1 MRQFSHSN
9 RQRVFARGLA
19 AVRRHV
25 ATALVV
31 GLVFSGGGPARNAR
45 ADEPAARKT
54 ALLGFHGPK
63 SGALI
68 VEVADETSL
77 GEVRPLSFSDARS
90 SRLEAAL
97 KQLLDRN
104 RDGRVDDAEWEARW
118 SALLA
123 ADLDQDET
131 LVPLEVAPS
140 LLSDSTSAPPGAT
153 KRAFDLETAEGL
165 EAFRSGALKSEPA
178 AIPLKPAVRLTV
190 VREAIPRVT
199 VTPLDPH
206 VEVREF
212 DHGGR
217 FQVTC
222 DDLVIDFWPTLTP
235 PAATTVIP
243 EMLLD
248 AATSMAVQVRP
259 GRRGAFEWFDAN
271 RDGLLNRREILA
283 AERPL
288 EFSQA
293 DKEQAATVSFTL
305 QIGPAESLRR
315 TSVPLAA
322 DEPPPSVG
330 VGPAWFTAMDRNRDG
345 EVSPDEFLGGD
356 PLFRSGD
363 LDQDGRLSAEE
374 ARQLAPLDSPR

>member
-1 MRQFSHSN
+1 MSQFSDST

-19 AVRRHV
+19 AVRRYV
-25 ATALVV
+25 ATVLAA
-31 GLVFSGGGPARNAR
+31 GLVFSGGGLARNAR

-54 ALLGFHGPK
+54 ALLGFHAPR
-63 SGALI
+63 SGGLI

-77 GEVRPLSFSDARS
+77 GEVRLLSFLDGKS

-97 KQLLDRN
+97 KQRLDQN

-118 SALLA
+118 PALLA

-131 LVPLEVAPS
+131 LVPLEIAPS
-140 LLSDSTSAPPGAT
+140 LLSDSTVAPQGALR
-153 KRAFDLETAEGL
+153 KAFDLATPEGL
-165 EAFRSGALKSEPA
+165 DAFRSQTVETEPSA
-178 AIPLKPAVRLTV
+178 TPLKPAVRLTV

-199 VTPLDPH
+199 VTALEPQ
-206 VEVREF
+206 VQVREF

-217 FQVTC
+217 FQITR
-222 DDLVIDFWPTLTP
+222 DNLVIDVWPTLTP
-235 PAATTVIP
+235 PAAATAIP
-243 EMLLD
+243 EMSLD
-248 AATSMAVQVRP
+248 ADTSMAAQVRP

-271 RDGLLNRREILA
+271 RDGRLNRRELLA
-283 AERPL
+283 AEFPL
-288 EFSQA
+288 EFAQA
-293 DKEQAATVSFTL
+293 DKEPATTVSFTL

-322 DEPPPSVG
+322 DEPPPAVG
-330 VGPAWFTAMDRNRDG
+330 IGPAWFTAMDRNRDG

-363 LDQDGRLSAEE
+363 LDQDGRLSAAE
-374 ARQLAPLDSPR
+374 AGQLAPLDSPR